1 MKTDP
6 IEISA
11 SSHTYPV
18 YVGTGLLKHLK
29 KLIGQAGATDQ
40 HFVVS
45 SPPVWRLH
53 GSAVKKSLPKTE
65 HLLIPD
71 GERSKTVQSVSRIY
85 EALIRTM
92 ADRSVTIIAV
102 GGGVIGDV
110 VGFAA
115 ATYLRGVQLVHVPT
129 TLLAQVDSSI
139 GGKVG
144 VNHQL
149 GKNLIGSFHQPI
161 AVVSDPDVLNTLP
174 RREFRSGLYE
184 IIKYGMI
191 ADQELFDRVR
201 TNLSG
206 IFNRSPETIEPIIA
220 TSCQIKADVVE
231 KDEQ

>member
-144 VNHQL
+144 VNH
-149 GKNLIGSFHQPI
+149 
-161 AVVSDPDVLNTLP
+161 
-174 RREFRSGLYE
+174 
-184 IIKYGMI
+184 
-191 ADQELFDRVR
+191 
-201 TNLSG
+201 
-206 IFNRSPETIEPIIA
+206 
-220 TSCQIKADVVE
+220 
-231 KDEQ
+231 